1 VAEEDKVVEED
12 NVVEKVIGSVPLS
25 TPPGQLG
32 LKIARSVAGSMAGYT
47 LYRDEHKSFVCPITG
62 CETTLITFRHHINI
76 CHTFPENPY
85 AKSPKVPNSP
95 RINNQCPLQHAP
107 ILSTPTQHLWTAEA
121 NLAHAENPPGSL
133 TGSFEVSPT
142 LNIPIISPSTQ
153 DQLPLLTS
161 ANHDFSDHRTWIE
174 VSRFIS

>member
-1 VAEEDKVVEED
+1 VKIPTQDMRHCGSSVLDKV
-12 NVVEKVIGSVPLS
+12 
-25 TPPGQLG
+25 
-32 LKIARSVAGSMAGYT
+32 
-47 LYRDEHKSFVCPITG
+47 
-62 CETTLITFRHHINI
+62 ETTLITFRHHINI

>member
-1 VAEEDKVVEED
+1 MKIPTQDMRHCGSSVLDKV
-12 NVVEKVIGSVPLS
+12 
-25 TPPGQLG
+25 
-32 LKIARSVAGSMAGYT
+32 
-47 LYRDEHKSFVCPITG
+47 
-62 CETTLITFRHHINI
+62 ETTLITFRHHINI

-85 AKSPKVPNSP
+85 AKSPKAPDSP

-107 ILSTPTQHLWTAEA
+107 ILSTPIQHVRTAGVSP
-121 NLAHAENPPGSL
+121 AHAENPPGSL

-153 DQLPLLTS
+153 DQLPLLVS
-161 ANHDFSDHRTWIE
+161 ENLDLSDHRTWIE